1 MYVDWS
7 QFSPVASMSL
17 SDDRQGIVITIPD
30 VVLGAAM
37 QVVYVWVDSYGYVL
51 RVGTTKHSV
60 GARLRQYAPH
70 INRALAGL
78 PSSTPLWEARKWHNA
93 VQGGELTALVHAPP
107 DIHTAAGVVRPY
119 LDIERV
125 MIAGLKP
132 PLNRSHR

>member
-7 QFSPVASMSL
+7 QFRPIASMSL
-17 SDDRQGIVITIPD
+17 SDDRQGIVISITN
-30 VVLGAAM
+30 VVLGAAT

-60 GARLRQYAPH
+60 GNRLRQYAPH
-70 INRALAGL
+70 INRALAGK
-78 PSSTPLWEARKWHNA
+78 PSPTPLWEAQKWHSMVSA
-93 VQGGELTALVHAPP
+93 GELTALVHEPP
-107 DIHTAAGVVRPY
+107 LVSTAAGLIRPY
-119 LDIERV
+119 LDIERL